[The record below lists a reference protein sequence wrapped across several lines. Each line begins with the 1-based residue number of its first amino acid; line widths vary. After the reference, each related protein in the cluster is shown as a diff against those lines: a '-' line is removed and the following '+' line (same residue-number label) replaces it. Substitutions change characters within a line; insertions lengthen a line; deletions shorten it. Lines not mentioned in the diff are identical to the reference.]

1 MQFSNSNWSFLSSEK
16 IFLSLFLV
24 SVNSTFSFSLDVFER
39 KKMASTS
46 TLFCS
51 PARVVLPSRTRCR
64 RRLRLLRLLSAAA
77 SEDDDDNTNNNNN
90 NNNNKSELSSLDKL
104 LLGKSSNEEEATTT
118 TTTTTTA
125 ATTTSNDTATK
136 PPVFREITVTTSN
149 DTSTK
154 PPVFREITVKLDE
167 ETAADLSVRVQS
179 ASSRVVQN
187 TQYPPLGIVLEP
199 TREGVKITEVTD
211 ASSPFKEN
219 DIVRAVSG
227 MIPTMKFSQGNLLLG
242 GNGRPGFNRVM
253 CTVRSALEIK
263 EEEIE
268 ENEERLLQSID
279 MEFETCLKAIQSN
292 GKAGDYEVVLVVER
306 RASAE

>member
-1 MQFSNSNWSFLSSEK
+1 
-16 IFLSLFLV
+16 
-24 SVNSTFSFSLDVFER
+24 
-39 KKMASTS
+39 MASTS

-64 RRLRLLRLLSAAA
+64 RRPRLRRLLSAAA

-227 MIPTMKFSQGNLLLG
+227 MIPTMKYGQGNLLLG

-263 EEEIE
+263 EEEEIE

>member
-1 MQFSNSNWSFLSSEK
+1 
-16 IFLSLFLV
+16 
-24 SVNSTFSFSLDVFER
+24 
-39 KKMASTS
+39 MASTS

-64 RRLRLLRLLSAAA
+64 RRLRVRRLLSAAA
-77 SEDDDDNTNNNNN
+77 SGDEDDNTNNN

-118 TTTTTTA
+118 TTTTTTT
-125 ATTTSNDTATK
+125 ATTTSNDTKTK

-167 ETAADLSVRVQS
+167 ETAANLSVRVQS

-199 TREGVKITEVTD
+199 TREGVQITEVTD

-227 MIPTMKFSQGNLLLG
+227 MIPTMKYGQGNLMLG

>member
-1 MQFSNSNWSFLSSEK
+1 MSKLHFS
-16 IFLSLFLV
+16 LSL
-24 SVNSTFSFSLDVFER
+24 STTCVVVWG
-39 KKMASTS
+39 KIMATTTSSTS
-46 TLFCS
+46 SSRFCS
-51 PARVVLPSRTRCR
+51 PARVVSRCRRLPSRARCR
-64 RRLRLLRLLSAAA
+64 RRRFRRLLSAAA
-77 SEDDDDNTNNNNN
+77 SGDDDDNT
-90 NNNNKSELSSLDKL
+90 NNNKSELSSLDKL
-104 LLGKSSNEEEATTT
+104 LLGKSNETT

-125 ATTTSNDTATK
+125 
-136 PPVFREITVTTSN
+136 TTSN
-149 DTSTK
+149 DTSKK

-167 ETAADLSVRVQS
+167 ETAANLSVRVQS

-227 MIPTMKFSQGNLLLG
+227 MIPTMKYGQGNLLLG

-263 EEEIE
+263 EEEEEEIE

>member
-1 MQFSNSNWSFLSSEK
+1 
-16 IFLSLFLV
+16 
-24 SVNSTFSFSLDVFER
+24 
-39 KKMASTS
+39 
-46 TLFCS
+46 
-51 PARVVLPSRTRCR
+51 
-64 RRLRLLRLLSAAA
+64 
-77 SEDDDDNTNNNNN
+77 
-90 NNNNKSELSSLDKL
+90 
-104 LLGKSSNEEEATTT
+104 
-118 TTTTTTA
+118 
-125 ATTTSNDTATK
+125 
-136 PPVFREITVTTSN
+136 
-149 DTSTK
+149 
-154 PPVFREITVKLDE
+154 
-167 ETAADLSVRVQS
+167 VQS

-187 TQYPPLGIVLEP
+187 TKYPPLGIVLQP

-227 MIPTMKFSQGNLLLG
+227 MIPTMKFGQANLLLG

-263 EEEIE
+263 EEEIV

>member
-1 MQFSNSNWSFLSSEK
+1 MVTTSS
-16 IFLSLFLV
+16 
-24 SVNSTFSFSLDVFER
+24 ST
-39 KKMASTS
+39 TS
-46 TLFCS
+46 ALFCS
-51 PARVVLPSRTRCR
+51 PARVVSRCRRLPSRARCL
-64 RRLRLLRLLSAAA
+64 RLRLRLRRLLSAAA
-77 SEDDDDNTNNNNN
+77 SGDDDDGNDENNT
-90 NNNNKSELSSLDKL
+90 NNNKSELSSLDKL

-118 TTTTTTA
+118 TTTTTA
-125 ATTTSNDTATK
+125 ATTL
-136 PPVFREITVTTSN
+136 N
-149 DTSTK
+149 DTSKK

-167 ETAADLSVRVQS
+167 ETAANLSVRVQS

-211 ASSPFKEN
+211 PLSSPFKEN

-227 MIPTMKFSQGNLLLG
+227 MIPTMKYGQGNLLLG

-263 EEEIE
+263 EEEEEEIE

>member
-1 MQFSNSNWSFLSSEK
+1 
-16 IFLSLFLV
+16 
-24 SVNSTFSFSLDVFER
+24 
-39 KKMASTS
+39 MATTTSSTS
-46 TLFCS
+46 SSRFCS
-51 PARVVLPSRTRCR
+51 PARVVSRRRLPSRVVCR
-64 RRLRLLRLLSAAA
+64 RRRFRRLLSAAA
-77 SEDDDDNTNNNNN
+77 SGDDDDNT
-90 NNNNKSELSSLDKL
+90 NNNKSELSSLDKL
-104 LLGKSSNEEEATTT
+104 LLGKSNETTTT

-125 ATTTSNDTATK
+125 
-136 PPVFREITVTTSN
+136 TTSN
-149 DTSTK
+149 DTSKK

-167 ETAADLSVRVQS
+167 ETAANLSVRVQS

-263 EEEIE
+263 EEEIV

>member
-1 MQFSNSNWSFLSSEK
+1 
-16 IFLSLFLV
+16 
-24 SVNSTFSFSLDVFER
+24 
-39 KKMASTS
+39 MASTS

-118 TTTTTTA
+118 TTTTT
-125 ATTTSNDTATK
+125 AT
-136 PPVFREITVTTSN
+136 TTSN

>member
-1 MQFSNSNWSFLSSEK
+1 
-16 IFLSLFLV
+16 
-24 SVNSTFSFSLDVFER
+24 
-39 KKMASTS
+39 MASTS

-77 SEDDDDNTNNNNN
+77 SGGEDDNTSN

-125 ATTTSNDTATK
+125 T
-136 PPVFREITVTTSN
+136 TTSN

-227 MIPTMKFSQGNLLLG
+227 MIPTMKYGQGNLLLG

>member
-1 MQFSNSNWSFLSSEK
+1 
-16 IFLSLFLV
+16 
-24 SVNSTFSFSLDVFER
+24 
-39 KKMASTS
+39 MATTTSSTS
-46 TLFCS
+46 SSRFCS
-51 PARVVLPSRTRCR
+51 PARVVSRRRLPSRVVCR
-64 RRLRLLRLLSAAA
+64 RRRFRRLLSAAA
-77 SEDDDDNTNNNNN
+77 SGDDDDNTNNN

-104 LLGKSSNEEEATTT
+104 LLGKSNETTTT

-125 ATTTSNDTATK
+125 
-136 PPVFREITVTTSN
+136 TTSN
-149 DTSTK
+149 DTSKK

-167 ETAADLSVRVQS
+167 ETAANLSVRVQS

-227 MIPTMKFSQGNLLLG
+227 MVPTMKFSQGNLLLG

-263 EEEIE
+263 EEEEEEEIE

>member
-1 MQFSNSNWSFLSSEK
+1 
-16 IFLSLFLV
+16 
-24 SVNSTFSFSLDVFER
+24 
-39 KKMASTS
+39 MATTTSSTS
-46 TLFCS
+46 SSRFCS
-51 PARVVLPSRTRCR
+51 PARVVSRRRLPSRVVCR
-64 RRLRLLRLLSAAA
+64 RRRFRRLLSAAA
-77 SEDDDDNTNNNNN
+77 SGDDDDNTNNNNNNN

-104 LLGKSSNEEEATTT
+104 LLGKSNETTTT

-125 ATTTSNDTATK
+125 
-136 PPVFREITVTTSN
+136 TTSN
-149 DTSTK
+149 DTSKK

-167 ETAADLSVRVQS
+167 ETAANLSVRVQS

-227 MIPTMKFSQGNLLLG
+227 MIPKMNYTQGNLLLG
-242 GNGRPGFNRVM
+242 GNGRPGFKRVM